1 MMTKILLADDHAALR
16 TGLRYLLHR
25 AFPHSTVIEAC
36 NYTEAHALAHRHR
49 DLDLVVLDLAMPGND
64 PANGVASMRS
74 WLPATVIMVFSA
86 SDDPQDIAAAS
97 AAGANIYLHKSAS
110 SEEIVAAI
118 HRGLHGSASDHGRN
132 SHETGLEKIPTPKL
146 TRRQQEVLAL
156 LVQGMTNKQIG
167 RALQIS
173 DLTVKTH
180 VTTIFHVLSATTR
193 TEAARH
199 AMRGGYLLIND

>member
-1 MMTKILLADDHAALR
+1 MTKILLADDHATLR

-25 AFPHSTVIEAC
+25 AFPDSTVIEAC
-36 NYTEAHALAHRHR
+36 NYSEAHALARRHR
-49 DLDLVVLDLAMPGND
+49 DLDLVVLDLAMPRND
-64 PANGVASMRS
+64 PTDGVASMRS
-74 WLPATVIMVFSA
+74 WLPATSIMIFSA
-86 SDDPQDIAAAS
+86 SDDPQDMVDAS
-97 AAGANIYLHKSAS
+97 AAGANTYLHKSVT

-118 HRGLHGSASDHGRN
+118 RRSLHRSASNHGRK
-132 SHETGLEKIPTPKL
+132 SHEAGSEKIPTPKL

-180 VTTIFHVLSATTR
+180 VTTIFQVLSATTR
-193 TEAARH
+193 TEAARY
-199 AMRGGYLLIND
+199 AVRDGYLSIDD